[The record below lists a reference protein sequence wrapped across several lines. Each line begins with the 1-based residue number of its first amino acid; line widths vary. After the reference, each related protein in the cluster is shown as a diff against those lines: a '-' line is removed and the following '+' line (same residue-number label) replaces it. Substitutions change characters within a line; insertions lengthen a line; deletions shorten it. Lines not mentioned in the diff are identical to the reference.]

1 MMHVNKM
8 EDSIKLSYA
17 VVCRLQLCIL
27 FSNKTND
34 LTCLWDLYLLKR
46 PWILS
51 SHKKVKYRP
60 TSLAQNSPET
70 SAQVRAAQ
78 LMNMAIEE
86 KIAWKQ
92 SGCIFASDWGH
103 CLDIWGLPN
112 RHDWWARNL
121 CSGTVFSILQTA
133 LDLSEE
139 QTARWKR
146 ELY

>member
-8 EDSIKLSYA
+8 EDTIKLSHA

-27 FSNKTND
+27 FSNKTTD
-34 LTCLWDLYLLKR
+34 LTCLWALYLLKH
-46 PWILS
+46 PCILAS
-51 SHKKVKYRP
+51 RKKVKYWP

-70 SAQVRAAQ
+70 SAQVRAVC

-86 KIAWKQ
+86 KMAWKQ
-92 SGCIFASDWGH
+92 SGCILASDWGH

-112 RHDWWARNL
+112 RRDWWACM
-121 CSGTVFSILQTA
+121 CSGTVFTIPQTA
-133 LDLSEE
+133 LGPSKE
-139 QTARWKR
+139 QTARQKR